1 MSPFEGISHVGLL
14 RMYSALLDEFRAR
27 GILRTSNNPLA
38 DYTEWLVAQKLDL
51 SLQGNS
57 TQGHDAVDRSG
68 LRYQIKARRSGYQL
82 GAIRNAD
89 RLLFDYLIAVIYT
102 HECAIELAL
111 RIPHRL
117 VLQYAQYTAHTNS
130 STLVITSALIQEPAV
145 ENITSLLGDSPI
157 DDTAASPSAAPIL
170 PVPRQESFGALANVD
185 DRRTQTSNHN
195 VQVLAELGFQRDG
208 TSSVFMNRQERILSP
223 GVAQGKNGRYWFDI
237 REANMMRLNR
247 STLILVVRIVP
258 NHFIVEPF
266 PQLHELLTS
275 DVMDN
280 RPNSGNVWGIYID
293 LGTTDAQIYNIKA
306 PQRKLSVRLYDLDSV
321 KTAIQSARTRS

>member
-1 MSPFEGISHVGLL
+1 
-14 RMYSALLDEFRAR
+14 MYSALLDEFRAR

-68 LRYQIKARRSGYQL
+68 QRYQIKARRSGYQL

-145 ENITSLLGDSPI
+145 ENIT
-157 DDTAASPSAAPIL
+157 
-170 PVPRQESFGALANVD
+170 
-185 DRRTQTSNHN
+185 QTSNHN
-195 VQVLAELGFQRDG
+195 VQVLTELGFQRDG
-208 TSSVFMNRQERILSP
+208 TSSVFINGQERILSP

-266 PQLHELLTS
+266 PQLHDLLTT

-306 PQRKLSVRLYDLDSV
+306 PQRKLSVRLYDLDSI
-321 KTAIQSARTRS
+321 KTTIQSARTRS